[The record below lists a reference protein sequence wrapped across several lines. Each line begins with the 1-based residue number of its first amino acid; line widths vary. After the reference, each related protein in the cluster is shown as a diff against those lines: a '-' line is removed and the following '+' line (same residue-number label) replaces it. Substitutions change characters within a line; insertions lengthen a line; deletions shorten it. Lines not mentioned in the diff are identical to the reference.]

1 MFAPDQHDVVLA
13 LLSEIRAEQAN
24 HSAAFDRIEARFDRF
39 DRSLNAMLK
48 DMRVAMRE
56 FSR

>member
-1 MFAPDQHDVVLA
+1 MVKDQEDMVLG
-13 LLSEIRAEQAN
+13 LLNEIRAEQAK

-39 DRSLNAMLK
+39 DRNVNAMLK
-48 DMRVAMRE
+48 DMRAAIQE